1 MQKVLEKVKKGPGKS
16 WNLSKS
22 FWRETGISSLEVC
35 MLDDSFILACLKG
48 IFVSKTEN
56 FALAK
61 ICTCKKSLT

>member
-48 IFVSKTEN
+48 IFVSQKQKILHWQK
-56 FALAK
+56 FVLAK
-61 ICTCKKSLT
+61 NH